1 MLWIKYFSSQVESS
15 NKGGNKIAF
24 DDTKYIW
31 VLFSLSL
38 TPIQSGIHFGYGW
51 IFVIL
56 TVDVASHIHHPIM
69 SSSHVFTN
77 SETTKLQ
84 IFFTNFSLF
93 CYKVEVF
100 IKKV

>member
-1 MLWIKYFSSQVESS
+1 MQSCSHLEKVSITFV
-15 NKGGNKIAF
+15 F

-56 TVDVASHIHHPIM
+56 TVDVVGHIHHHCLRRK
-69 SSSHVFTN
+69 SQLSCLDFDN
-77 SETTKLQ
+77 
-84 IFFTNFSLF
+84 LF
-93 CYKVEVF
+93 HLPPEGHF
-100 IKKV
+100 

>member
-31 VLFSLSL
+31 VLLPLSL

-56 TVDVASHIHHPIM
+56 TVDVASHIHHPTT
-69 SSSHVFTN
+69 SPSHVFTN
-77 SETTKLQ
+77 SVTTNLR
-84 IFFTNFSLF
+84 IFFMKCSLF
-93 CYKVEVF
+93 YFTRQKF
-100 IKKV
+100 SK